1 MPNDPSDTPLL
12 DGALLSAVPDPTP
25 EDDNFD
31 PNDGRAEEALEITQ
45 ELLERMN
52 LHVDVSIRD
61 NGREVVLDIGGDDAG
76 RAIGKKG
83 QTLDA
88 MQFLLNKIV
97 NRFPEGRR
105 HIVLDSGDFRERH
118 DRRLEEL
125 ADREAERA
133 LSDRKVIRL
142 RPMSARDRRVV
153 HMVLKDRDGLRTES
167 EGQGLGRRIQI
178 IPDGVDPSKSRGG
191 GGRRRRR

>member
-1 MPNDPSDTPLL
+1 MPNDSSDTPLL
-12 DGALLSAVPDPTP
+12 DGALLSAVPDQAQQ
-25 EDDNFD
+25 DDDFD
-31 PNDGRAEEALEITQ
+31 PNDGRAEEALEIAQ

-52 LHVDVSIRD
+52 LHVDVAIRD
-61 NGREVVLDIGGDDAG
+61 NGAEVVLDISGDDAG

-125 ADREAERA
+125 ANREAQRA
-133 LSDRKVIRL
+133 LDDRKVVRL

-153 HMVLKDRDGLRTES
+153 HMVLKDHNGLRTES

-191 GGRRRRR
+191 RRRRR

>member
-1 MPNDPSDTPLL
+1 MPNDPSDKPLL
-12 DGALLSAVPDPTP
+12 DGALLSAVPNAK
-25 EDDNFD
+25 DDQDDDFD
-31 PNDGRAEEALEITQ
+31 PDDGRAEEALEIAQ

-52 LHVDVSIRD
+52 LHVNIAIRD
-61 NGREVVLDIGGDDAG
+61 NDREVVLDITGDDAG

-125 ADREAERA
+125 ANKEAQRA
-133 LSDRKVIRL
+133 LDDHKVVRL

-153 HMVLKDRDGLRTES
+153 HMVLKDHNGLRTES

-178 IPDGVDPSKSRGG
+178 IPDGIDPSKSRV
-191 GGRRRRR
+191 GGRRRR